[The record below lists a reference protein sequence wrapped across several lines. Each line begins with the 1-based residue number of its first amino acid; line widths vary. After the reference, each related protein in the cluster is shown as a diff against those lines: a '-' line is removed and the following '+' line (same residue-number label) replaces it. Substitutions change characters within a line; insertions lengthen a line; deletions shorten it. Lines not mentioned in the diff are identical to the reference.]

1 MKLNNMMVILLALC
15 MALFAGCGGGGGG
28 SDDAINESFTISYNA
43 NGAESGSVPA
53 SQNGSE
59 DKPASI
65 QDNTGNL
72 ARAGYLFDGWNTA
85 SDGNGKTYTPGT
97 KYTGSGSLKLYA
109 KWAAIYKVQDMGGSP
124 APAMNGVQKASGAS
138 NLKILGLTEKGKTLT
153 SINIPEA
160 IDGNT
165 IKAIGTGAFQGC
177 SFIKAL
183 TLPDTVTTIEGNA
196 FSGCTGITT
205 IIIPENVASIGAG
218 AFSGCTSLTSLAML
232 GTTPPAIDGDIFG
245 GLTPEIQVPGGS
257 ESAYTGASGWDSYS
271 SSIAGSYTVTFD
283 SDGGSSVATQVVTD
297 GEKAQE
303 PADPTRSG
311 YEFAGW
317 YKGAVLFDFSMPI
330 TENITLTA
338 HWNQIITYTV
348 TFSSAGGS
356 SVASQQVREGYTAS
370 EPNPAPTKAGYNFTG
385 WYKDGA
391 LFNFAT
397 PVTGNITLTAHWLD
411 ANFVKVNGGTVSG
424 QIADSQIFIADRTV
438 NIRDMYVCNH
448 EVTQKEFKQYM
459 KLYVWT
465 SDNGTEHSLE
475 SQFSSGMGDNYPV
488 FWTTWYSAVIYCNLR
503 SIAEGLTPVYY
514 ITIQGKDETDV
525 AKWMALDLDTYTD
538 GYQCFNCEDG
548 KYYYNG
554 PEAAAGTT
562 QDKLSYI
569 GADDPDGGIR
579 FNTSA
584 NGYRLP
590 TEVEWEYI
598 ARGGNNGI
606 PSTQYTYSGSDDPNG
621 YVVGDGSTM
630 VNGAEIK
637 TKLPNAL
644 GIYDM
649 SGNAYEWV
657 WDWWSDDI
665 TPSTP
670 VTGAEHP
677 AGTGHVK
684 RGGSHNN
691 NVVQSKVYYR
701 FTYGVSGFAR
711 EGAGLRLVRNAD

>member
-1 MKLNNMMVILLALC
+1 MRLNNMMVILLALC
-15 MALFAGCGGGGGG
+15 MALFTSCGGGGGG
-28 SDDAINESFTISYNA
+28 SDDAVNETFTISYNA

-53 SQNGSE
+53 SQNGST
-59 DKPASI
+59 DKSASI

-72 ARAGYLFDGWNTA
+72 AKAGYLFDGWNTA
-85 SDGNGKTYTPGT
+85 SDGSGKTYTPGT
-97 KYTGSGSLKLYA
+97 KYTGSNLKLYA
-109 KWAAIYKVQDMGGSP
+109 KWAAIYKVQDMGISP
-124 APAMNGVQKASGAS
+124 APALNGVQKASGAS

-153 SINIPEA
+153 VIDIPAA

-196 FSGCTGITT
+196 FSGCTGITSV
-205 IIIPENVASIGAG
+205 IIPASVDTIGDG
-218 AFSGCTSLTSLAML
+218 AFSGCSNLTKLAFVTAAPPANMGSGIL
-232 GTTPPAIDGDIFG
+232 DGTTAD
-245 GLTPEIQVPGGS
+245 IQVP
-257 ESAYTGASGWDSYS
+257 AGAEGSYS
-271 SSIAGSYTVTFD
+271 GVPGLAGHSVEGSYTVTFD

-303 PADPTRSG
+303 PADPTRAG

-317 YKGAVLFDFSMPI
+317 YKGAVLFDFNTLI

-356 SVASQQVREGYTAS
+356 SVASQQVREGLTAT
-370 EPNPAPTKAGYNFTG
+370 EPTPAPTKAGYDFTG
-385 WYKDGA
+385 WYKDGNP
-391 LFNFAT
+391 FNFST
-397 PVTGNITLTAHWLD
+397 PITENITLVAQWVP
-411 ANFVKVNGGTVSG
+411 AGFVKVKGGTVSG
-424 QIADSQIFIADRTV
+424 QIADSHIFIAGRTV
-438 NIRDMYVCNH
+438 NIRDMYVCIH

-459 KLYVWT
+459 KLYVWN
-465 SDNGTEHSLE
+465 SDIGAGHSKE
-475 SQFSSGMGDNYPV
+475 SQFTAGMGDNYPV
-488 FWTTWYSAVIYCNLR
+488 FWTTWYSAVMYCNLR
-503 SIAEGLTPVYY
+503 SVAEGLTPCYY
-514 ITIQGKDETDV
+514 IHINDKDETDV
-525 AKWMALDLDTYTD
+525 AKWLTALGPNLQRANDD
-538 GYQCFNCEDG
+538 YQCFNCEGG

-554 PEAAAGTT
+554 TSTLGNSQTLLNYLGSN
-562 QDKLSYI
+562 DL
-569 GADDPDGGIR
+569 DGGIR

-606 PSTQYTYSGSDDPNG
+606 PSTQYTYSGSNEPDG
-621 YVVGDGSTM
+621 YVVGDGHVCVGDM
-630 VNGAEIK
+630 IK

-657 WDWWSDDI
+657 WDWHIGDVYI
-665 TPSTP
+665 TSSTF
-670 VTGAEHP
+670 G
-677 AGTGHVK
+677 
-684 RGGSHNN
+684 R
-691 NVVQSKVYYR
+691 R
-701 FTYGVSGFAR
+701 SG
-711 EGAGLRLVRNAD
+711 